1 MQNMLVTKAV
11 KSFKC
16 LQDACSDTCC
26 KGWSMQLDDA
36 TFAKYEAN
44 NLQNAVAF
52 DGDVRVM
59 KRDPKTDFCVKFQDG
74 ICSIHKN
81 MGNEFLGDACNFY
94 PRVTRKLGD
103 EAIMTLTPSCP
114 EALRLMLE
122 EGADIYEESEL
133 ERLPANLK
141 NWADE
146 KISAGDALKIH
157 QRFLAECKEQISPE
171 KLVSRVFSVAS
182 SLNYIEKQDW
192 ADATNF
198 MFKMADG
205 KLPTP
210 ATQDI
215 DKYNIL
221 QVFLGVLHATGKNRS
236 ERLQKVLDSL
246 ADFLG
251 ITINYQTL
259 NLEQNFSKPTPAILP
274 QNDVLKQ
281 YVAAQISFSCF
292 PFAGIGDDLRQKAQ
306 VLIFKFALTKLAL
319 KNWQGNAVDCI
330 QPISRIIDHIADAE
344 LIVKLMNNSAI
355 A

>member
-81 MGNEFLGDACNFY
+81 LGSEFLGDACNFY

-210 ATQDI
+210 ATHLLKPRQRSRSTR
-215 DKYNIL
+215 
-221 QVFLGVLHATGKNRS
+221 APPTARTWSNRARS
-236 ERLQKVLDSL
+236 RPPRKPVRT
-246 ADFLG
+246 FN
-251 ITINYQTL
+251 TPP
-259 NLEQNFSKPTPAILP
+259 PTPAHS
-274 QNDVLKQ
+274 
-281 YVAAQISFSCF
+281 AQR
-292 PFAGIGDDLRQKAQ
+292 LRPRRRPRGTPCRRPRR
-306 VLIFKFALTKLAL
+306 ALRGHRPT
-319 KNWQGNAVDCI
+319 
-330 QPISRIIDHIADAE
+330 R
-344 LIVKLMNNSAI
+344 
-355 A
+355 